1 MGPSEVEAIAK
12 RLFGERWKA
21 ALARALGVEFT
32 TLFRQVKEDRIS
44 GPVACA
50 LNAWDLILK
59 TQNLLPPAAPGGEW
73 RKADPATKP
82 KKLTSYAKAML
93 EDD

>member
-50 LNAWDLILK
+50 LKAWDRILT
-59 TQNLLPPAAPGGEW
+59 TQNLLPPAAPGEEF
-73 RKADPATKP
+73 RDAANAKKH
-82 KKLTSYAKAML
+82 KKLTSYAKAIL
-93 EDD
+93 EDE